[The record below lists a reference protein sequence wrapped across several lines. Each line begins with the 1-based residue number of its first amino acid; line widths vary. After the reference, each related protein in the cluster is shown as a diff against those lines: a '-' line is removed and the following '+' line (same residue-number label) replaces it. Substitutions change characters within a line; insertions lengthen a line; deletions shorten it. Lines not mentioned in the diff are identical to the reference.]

1 MRKANIEGAE
11 QGGNV
16 TWLESLEFVF
26 GRVNLKCLLNIL
38 VEMSKG
44 DLDRCMESREEGRAK
59 M

>member
-1 MRKANIEGAE
+1 MLN
-11 QGGNV
+11 GGNM

-38 VEMSKG
+38 VEMSKR
-44 DLDRCMESREEGRAK
+44 DLDRCMESKEEVRAK

>member
-1 MRKANIEGAE
+1 MLNR
-11 QGGNV
+11 GNM

-26 GRVNLKCLLNIL
+26 GRVNFKCLLNIL
-38 VEMSKG
+38 VEMSKR